1 MATAKGGGFII
12 CVKRLP
18 SYASRL
24 KIDITYKTLVNEC
37 ND

>member
-1 MATAKGGGFII
+1 MATAKGGGFAV

-18 SYASRL
+18 YEATRL